1 MVRKYFQSTASERN
15 GAVILLGIIA
25 CFGLYYLISYNYRT
39 EIQEINQVLL
49 IEQKKNDTIYKKD
62 NLKHFF
68 KFDPNELDVAGWID
82 LGFSS
87 KQAGSIVKY
96 RYSLGRFKHSEEL
109 LNCYVIDSIKYFELF
124 PYIEMSKKKD
134 IDVNALKIDIQAM
147 CYVVF
152 LVSAKDPIYDRFD
165 EFQTMYY
172 SRNNNQYQY
181 YSELS
186 DDSVALGMHV
196 NKAIKSGFSTARI
209 IQINPQKLWNIST
222 EKILIDINIADTL
235 LLKSLSGIG
244 PVLSKRIVEYRGKLG
259 GFLNKEQLKEIYGFR
274 IETYDKIK
282 NKIEVL
288 DSTIIRI
295 NINTVS
301 IEAFKNH
308 PYINW
313 NLANS
318 IVNYR
323 EQHGQYTSIEKIKS
337 IHLVV
342 DEIYR
347 KIAPYLRID

>member
-1 MVRKYFQSTASERN
+1 M
-15 GAVILLGIIA
+15 
-25 CFGLYYLISYNYRT
+25 
-39 EIQEINQVLL
+39 QVDDYT
-49 IEQKKNDTIYKKD
+49 IEHIMPQNE
-62 NLKHFF
+62 NLSAEWRH
-68 KFDPNELDVAGWID
+68 D
-82 LGFSS
+82 LGNDWQSV
-87 KQAGSIVKY
+87 QE
-96 RYSLGRFKHSEEL
+96 RYLHTIGNLSLTG
-109 LNCYVIDSIKYFELF
+109 
-124 PYIEMSKKKD
+124 
-134 IDVNALKIDIQAM
+134 
-147 CYVVF
+147 
-152 LVSAKDPIYDRFD
+152 
-165 EFQTMYY
+165 
-172 SRNNNQYQY
+172 Y